1 MDRSN
6 CSIAYTY
13 KELVIPA
20 SVHFCL
26 LMIKILSLDTDIVL
40 CDIHRRCVACC
51 GKKHRKNAHWSR
63 TIYSS

>member
-1 MDRSN
+1 
-6 CSIAYTY
+6 
-13 KELVIPA
+13 
-20 SVHFCL
+20 
-26 LMIKILSLDTDIVL
+26 MIKILSLDTDIVL